1 MICVVQR
8 VSSASVTV
16 GEDVV
21 GQIAAGMLVLA
32 AVQHDDTE
40 ADVFW
45 TASKLC
51 GLRIFR
57 NEDKY
62 FDFDVK
68 EAGGSVL
75 LVSNFTV
82 AASTRRGRRPS
93 LDGAATPEL
102 GHRLFDQLIR
112 EVRAAGLTVATG
124 QFGAEMKVQLVNDG
138 PVTFLV
144 DSREARHG

>member
-8 VSSASVTV
+8 VLSASVTV
-16 GEDVV
+16 GIDVV
-21 GQIAAGMLVLA
+21 GQIGPGMLVLA
-32 AVQHDDTE
+32 SVHHDDTE
-40 ADVFW
+40 VDIFW
-45 TASKLC
+45 TANKLC

-57 NEDKY
+57 NGDKD

-102 GHRLFDQLIR
+102 GHRLFDSFVR
-112 EVRAAGLTVATG
+112 EVRASGVTVATG
-124 QFGAEMKVQLVNDG
+124 KFGAEMQVQLVNEG
-138 PVTFLV
+138 PATFLV